1 MDNTGLTPI
10 ILNHAAKLSLSVFWS
25 SLRFDD
31 VTLKVGPIKGD
42 YDMILGIHFLSQFN
56 LSASIF
62 YHSLQSCWNAH
73 SGTNPCKRR
82 AQSGCSLI
90 ELQNNKQVVCGSRS
104 DVRDVK
110 KLIEH
115 DQRSSN
121 FNFVTPN
128 SNSSKLLDRI
138 STPFIGSSENHQL

>member
-1 MDNTGLTPI
+1 
-10 ILNHAAKLSLSVFWS
+10 
-25 SLRFDD
+25 
-31 VTLKVGPIKGD
+31 
-42 YDMILGIHFLSQFN
+42 
-56 LSASIF
+56 
-62 YHSLQSCWNAH
+62 
-73 SGTNPCKRR
+73 GTNPRKRR
-82 AQSGCSLI
+82 AQSGCSSI
-90 ELQNNKQVVCGSRS
+90 ELQNNKRVVCGSRS

>member
-1 MDNTGLTPI
+1 MFIVFVAGNLTS
-10 ILNHAAKLSLSVFWS
+10 AAQTWS
-25 SLRFDD
+25 
-31 VTLKVGPIKGD
+31 TNQPNA
-42 YDMILGIHFLSQFN
+42 LSQP
-56 LSASIF
+56 
-62 YHSLQSCWNAH
+62 C
-73 SGTNPCKRR
+73 GTNPRKRR

-90 ELQNNKQVVCGSRS
+90 ELQNNKRAVCGSRS
-104 DVRDVK
+104 DVRDMK

-121 FNFVTPN
+121 FKEVRSFFVTPN

>member
-1 MDNTGLTPI
+1 MFIVFVAGNLTS
-10 ILNHAAKLSLSVFWS
+10 AAQTWS
-25 SLRFDD
+25 
-31 VTLKVGPIKGD
+31 TNQPNA
-42 YDMILGIHFLSQFN
+42 LSQP
-56 LSASIF
+56 
-62 YHSLQSCWNAH
+62 C
-73 SGTNPCKRR
+73 GTNPRKRR

-90 ELQNNKQVVCGSRS
+90 ELQNNKRAVCGSRS